1 MTENVKNDLYDVM
14 DLLNRI
20 HALSFLQDKERL
32 NELRSQMLRVMQ
44 PSSNVKADEES
55 MYTMYHMQQLVSE
68 MNGMRRKA
76 ALIDFAKAMDI
87 RLNEKDTLEVMRGAV
102 VLELVRRSSQKE
114 AALGQEAG
122 KKKKGTTNKKD
133 FMDRWIDFYKK
144 NREQR

>member
-44 PSSNVKADEES
+44 PSSNVKTDEES